1 MLDLTATFSEL
12 YQVKL
17 FDGTELNLKRPT
29 QALQETVLR
38 LQKMGEDAKNS
49 EKIMKETMAIFTRIL
64 NRNTDGVTFTQ
75 EQVEEDY
82 DYSVALLVIG
92 DYLEFYADEVTKR
105 VNFRTAQ

>member
-64 NRNTDGVTFTQ
+64 NRNTDGITFTQ

-92 DYLEFYADEVTKR
+92 DYLKFYADEVTKR